1 MRFILAASAFL
12 LLGTSCAAPAQPAVT
27 VNPTPGYVWQ
37 RHPFHGAKL
46 FLDRGSAGAHW
57 QAGNGATWL
66 EPITATPQAVWLTS
80 EWDLVR
86 LPTLVRQ
93 AKEQEALLVVV
104 TYFIPNRDCGRN
116 GADTGSHYLSWID
129 RVAATLGPTP
139 AVVIMEPDAVPAD
152 CFTPARA
159 ELLRHGVEKLT
170 GGGHYVYLDA
180 GHARWLST
188 AEAARRL
195 LASGIQHAN
204 GFSLN
209 VANRQTTESNQQYGL
224 ELSNLVGDRE
234 FVIDTSRNGLGPPP
248 DDPYRDD
255 EWCNPWRQGL
265 GEDPTTLKLPMR
277 TAALL
282 WIKRPGES
290 DGPCRGET
298 GFDFSPVQARNLV
311 LGTLRLPSSVR
322 EVARS
327 AEVSVPSPAP
337 TRQKPDPTG

>member
-1 MRFILAASAFL
+1 MRFVLG
-12 LLGTSCAAPAQPAVT
+12 LLGIFLAGTGCAAPVGPTVK
-27 VNPTPGYVWQ
+27 VNPTAGYVWQ
-37 RHPFHGAKL
+37 RHPFHGASL

-57 QAGNGATWL
+57 QSEHDADWL

-86 LPTLVRQ
+86 LPLLVRE

-104 TYFIPNRDCGRN
+104 TYFIPNRDCGGH
-116 GADTGSHYLSWID
+116 GADTDGHYLSWID
-129 RVAATLGPTP
+129 RVQAALGRTP
-139 AVVIMEPDAVPAD
+139 AAIIMEPDALPAD
-152 CFTPARA
+152 CFTPGRA
-159 ELLRHGVEKLT
+159 ELLRQSVEKL
-170 GGGHYVYLDA
+170 GGSGHYVYLDA
-180 GHARWLST
+180 GHSRWLTT

-209 VANRQTTESNQQYGL
+209 VANRQSTDSNQRYGL

-248 DDPYRDD
+248 DDPYRED
-255 EWCNPWRQGL
+255 EWCNPAMQAL
-265 GEDPTTLKLPMR
+265 GDEPTTLPLPMR

-298 GFDFSPVQARNLV
+298 GFDFSPTQARNLI
-311 LGTLRLPSSVR
+311 LGTLRLPSEIR
-322 EVARS
+322 QVARQ
-327 AEVSVPSPAP
+327 AQVSPPSPAP
-337 TRQKPDPTG
+337 TRRKPDPTG